1 MERKSILVTGAS
13 SGIGEA
19 VARHF
24 YQEGYAVIAVA
35 RNEEKLNLLQQEL
48 GHFVITYP
56 ADLSQLEN
64 VQKIFEFCKEQGL
77 KLDGIVHAAGITMNA
92 PLRANDVKAAGQLMR
107 VNFEALVQI
116 FRFASSKRYT
126 NDGASIVAISS
137 SASMR
142 TDRGLSV
149 YSASKAAVNMLV
161 KSAAM
166 ELAARKIRVNAI
178 APAMVR
184 TQMYYKTIEEIPQM
198 ENVVKNS
205 QPFGLIE
212 PKEIAEIALF
222 LMSEKSQCITG
233 SILVA
238 GAGNVF

>member
-1 MERKSILVTGAS
+1 MLVTGAS

-19 VARHF
+19 VARRF
-24 YQEGYAVIAVA
+24 CQEGYAVIAVA
-35 RNEEKLNLLQQEL
+35 RNEEKLNLLKQEL
-48 GHFVITYP
+48 GDFVFVCP

-64 VQKIFEFCKEQGL
+64 VQKIFEFCKENEL
-77 KLDGIVHAAGITMNA
+77 KLDGIVHAAGITLNL
-92 PLRANDVKAAGQLMR
+92 PIRANYIEPTEQLIR

-116 FRFASSKRYT
+116 CRFASSKRYT

-166 ELAARKIRVNAI
+166 ELSARKIRVNAI

-184 TQMYYKTIEEIPQM
+184 TQMYYKTVEEIPQM
-198 ENVVKNS
+198 EGVVKNS

-212 PKEIAEIALF
+212 PEEIAEIVQF
-222 LMSEKSQCITG
+222 FMSEKSRCITG
-233 SILVA
+233 SVLVA